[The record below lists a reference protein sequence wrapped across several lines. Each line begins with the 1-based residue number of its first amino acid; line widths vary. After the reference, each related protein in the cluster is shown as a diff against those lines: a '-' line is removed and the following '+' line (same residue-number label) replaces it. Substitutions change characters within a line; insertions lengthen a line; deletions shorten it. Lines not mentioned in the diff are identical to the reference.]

1 MRLRK
6 DLEIRQVGEDF
17 VIIEP
22 DQGMMDFSKVYTL
35 NETAAWLWQSLYNM
49 DFTVEDVIALLKEEY
64 DLSECDQQT
73 IEADAHQLLTTFK
86 KNNLLAE
93 D

>member
-6 DLEIRQVGEDF
+6 DLEIRQVGEDY

-35 NETAAWLWQSLYNM
+35 NETAAWLWNSLKNT
-49 DFTVEDVIALLKEEY
+49 DFTVDDVVKLLMEEY
-64 DLSECDQQT
+64 ELSENDHQSVET
-73 IEADAHQLLTTFK
+73 DAENLIAIFK

>member
-64 DLSECDQQT
+64 DLSEYDQQT
-73 IEADAHQLLTTFK
+73 IEADAQQLLTTFK

>member
-6 DLEIRQVGEDF
+6 DLEVRQVGEDY

-35 NETAAWLWQSLYNM
+35 NETAAWLWNSLKNK
-49 DFTVEDVIALLKEEY
+49 DFTVDDVVKLLMEEY
-64 DLSECDQQT
+64 ELTDNDHKT
-73 IEADAHQLLTTFK
+73 VEADAENLIAIFK